1 MRGKR
6 SYRKQIGQ
14 KEEIYKSIPAQAEN
28 GHLDEN
34 QKFAEMVEEEARK
47 KGIPEDR
54 IPDFV
59 TDFQIYSS
67 AERPYIESNYN
78 LSHREIFDELAEEYL
93 APEEE
98 KEPSQ
103 PKAAIP
109 GFEPPKEEAPK
120 AIPATSE
127 KDKALP
133 AIVAVKEVEAAAAE
147 AANSPANALPEP
159 TEPQKEAG
167 NYRKGHLSASRP
179 GHLYRKPQGVRT
191 VRSKPRKGRNG
202 RMPLPITTV
211 YIRGTKGKDKDHLD
225 AFVGPYPDSEFVTVI
240 DQVDPKT
247 GKFDE
252 HKVMIGFQDMA
263 SAQVGYLCQL

>member
-1 MRGKR
+1 MKNRNPPSPQRRRKRRTERRRKDISRPRSCGTRRWAKSRMNGRPSCADYEDIKAKTEKEIEPLRKELESLKGKR
-6 SYRKQIGQ
+6 DKFSNARKKEIQKEIGQ

-67 AERPYIESNYN
+67 GERPYIESNYN

-109 GFEPPKEEAPK
+109 
-120 AIPATSE
+120 AI
-127 KDKALP
+127 
-133 AIVAVKEVEAAAAE
+133 
-147 AANSPANALPEP
+147 
-159 TEPQKEAG
+159 
-167 NYRKGHLSASRP
+167 
-179 GHLYRKPQGVRT
+179 
-191 VRSKPRKGRNG
+191 
-202 RMPLPITTV
+202 
-211 YIRGTKGKDKDHLD
+211 
-225 AFVGPYPDSEFVTVI
+225 
-240 DQVDPKT
+240 
-247 GKFDE
+247 
-252 HKVMIGFQDMA
+252 
-263 SAQVGYLCQL
+263 